1 MNDFPVPGTLKDS
14 MSILAIVL
22 EQQTE
27 IQPTEIMTD
36 TGAYSDVVFGLFR
49 LLGYRFSPRLAD
61 IGSQRLWRIDM
72 NADYGELNVISSN
85 KIRLN
90 RVELHWEDILRLI
103 GSLRLGKLSAI
114 DAMKT
119 LQTGSK
125 PTSLSRAIAE
135 IGRIDKTIHLL
146 TYIDDEEKRR
156 RIFKQLNRVESR
168 HSLARAVFHGQR
180 GELRQQYREGQE
192 DQLGAL
198 GLMLNIIVYWNTL
211 YIEEAVRQ
219 LRVEGFEVD
228 DADLSR
234 IFPFIFRHIN
244 MNGKY
249 TFSMPE
255 EVKEGKLRPLREVK
269 LEEDSPLS

>member
-1 MNDFPVPGTLKDS
+1 MEEKESLGIIYYLIKLCELNDFSVPGTLKDS

-72 NADYGELNVISSN
+72 NADYGESNVISSN

-146 TYIDDEEKRR
+146 TYIDEEEKRR
-156 RIFKQLNRVESR
+156 MILKQLNRVESR

-180 GELRQQYREGQE
+180 GELRQQYCEGQE

-244 MNGKY
+244 MNSKY
-249 TFSMPE
+249 TFSM
-255 EVKEGKLRPLREVK
+255 
-269 LEEDSPLS
+269 

>member
-1 MNDFPVPGTLKDS
+1 MNDFSVPGTLKDS

-22 EQQTE
+22 EQQME

-61 IGSQRLWRIDM
+61 IGSQRLWRMDM
-72 NADYGELNVISSN
+72 NADYRELNVISSN

-114 DAMKT
+114 NAMKT

-156 RIFKQLNRVESR
+156 MILKQLNRVESR

-219 LRVEGFEVD
+219 LKVEGFEVD

-234 IFPFIFRHIN
+234 IFPFIFRYIN

-269 LEEDSPLS
+269 LEEYSPLS